1 MTNPIIAIYYTIC
14 NVTLSRRGMIMAGR
28 IYAKKIHG
36 NTYYYYQS
44 TWREK
49 IHSSDRGK
57 TRGSGKSRVRT
68 RSEYLGTADSIHQ
81 RLKERMAPLEVRHR
95 EFGFVA
101 AIYQTALET
110 GLVSLL
116 QQHIPG
122 KRYGL
127 PRWLYFLLPIMN
139 RLQHA
144 TSKQRMGEW
153 AATTIL
159 PDWLDFDPKRFNS
172 KTFWYVTDDVISEK
186 ELQERR
192 QKQPGLKN
200 DLFAGLDDSTFR
212 AIEEAFIQNL
222 QQQFP
227 LSEDVF
233 FYDTTNFFTYIE
245 EPVRSLLAK
254 TGHNKDSRHHLKQ
267 VGLAM
272 CVEKDWGI
280 PLFHCLYRGNSH
292 DTKTFAGLIDDL
304 LARLQASSRDVEE
317 LVLVLD
323 KGNNTQENF
332 AALHGKLHWVGSLV
346 PSHYTDLLDL
356 PLEQYEGKTPK
367 HRFYRCQRN
376 VFGIDCALVLTYN
389 SSLAGKQEH
398 TFQNGIGKLKQDLI
412 TAWNAYKRRPKGVPK
427 KIVRMIE
434 TSRFG
439 KYMTVTCTKDRLV
452 FAETEAVATRKKRL
466 GKNLLFCSNPKAD
479 SHWIINQYL
488 SKERIE
494 YDFKLLKDPAL
505 IRWRPGRHWTDTKIR
520 AFGFCCVM
528 ALVLI
533 QVMLLKVD
541 RAGLRMSAAVLK
553 EELTDLKEILMIYDE
568 NHVERKIS
576 HRSTI
581 QQRLWDLFDLGS
593 IERHLPYTN

>member
-1 MTNPIIAIYYTIC
+1 
-14 NVTLSRRGMIMAGR
+14 MAGQ
-28 IYAKKIHG
+28 IYAKEIHG
-36 NTYYYYQS
+36 NTYYYYQY

-49 IHSSDRGK
+49 LQPSEKGK

-68 RSEYLGTADSIHQ
+68 HSEYLGTADSIYQ
-81 RLKERMAPLEVRHR
+81 QLKERTTPLEVQHR

-101 AIYQTALET
+101 AIYQTAVET
-110 GLVSLL
+110 GLVALL

-127 PRWLYFLLPIMN
+127 PRWLYFLLPIIN
-139 RLQHA
+139 RLQYA
-144 TSKQRMGEW
+144 TSKQKIGEW

-159 PDWLDFDPKRFNS
+159 PDLLDFDPKRFNS

-192 QKQPGLKN
+192 RKQPDLQD
-200 DLFAGLDDSTFR
+200 DLFAGLEDSTFR
-212 AIEEAFIQNL
+212 TIEEALIQNL
-222 QQQFP
+222 YQQFD
-227 LSEDVF
+227 LSEEVF

-254 TGHNKDSRHHLKQ
+254 SGHNKDSHHHLKQ

-272 CVEKDWGI
+272 CVEKEWGI

-304 LARLQASSRDVEE
+304 ITRLQASSRDVEE

-323 KGNNTQENF
+323 KGNNTKENF
-332 AALHGKLHWVGSLV
+332 ASLYGKLQWVGSLV
-346 PSHYTDLLDL
+346 PSHYPDLLDL
-356 PLEQYEGKTPK
+356 PLEQYEGKTPQ
-367 HRFYRCQRN
+367 HRFHRSQRN

-389 SSLAGKQEH
+389 SSLARKQEH
-398 TFQNGIGKLKQDLI
+398 TLQHGIEHLQQELVK
-412 TAWNAYKRRPKGVPK
+412 TWNAYKRRPKRVPK
-427 KIVRMIE
+427 KIRRLVKE
-434 TSRFG
+434 SRFG
-439 KYMTVTCTKDRLV
+439 KYMAVTCKQGRLV
-452 FAETEAVATRKKRL
+452 FAETEDINTQRKRF
-466 GKNLLFCSNPKAD
+466 GKNLLFGSNPKAD
-479 SHWIINQYL
+479 SHWIIDQYL
-488 SKERIE
+488 GKERIE
-494 YDFKLLKDPAL
+494 NDFKLLKDPTL

-533 QVMLLKVD
+533 QVMLQKVD
-541 RAGLRMSAAVLK
+541 RAGIRMSAAVLK
-553 EELTDLKEILMIYDE
+553 EELTDLQEILMIYDE
-568 NHVERKIS
+568 HHADRKIS
-576 HRSTI
+576 QRSSI
-581 QQRLWDLFDLGS
+581 QQRLWELFDLGT